1 MTVENL
7 SPELRSAQTQRLLRD
22 VWARPEDFS
31 ALLTLRDHLLA
42 EGRIASML
50 RVLDWWSERV
60 SDDIGAARG
69 IFTVAESLRTRGLPA
84 DMLAQLFERALL
96 RDPLHTSSMQRL
108 WSLCVAADTYERL
121 LSPLQRRAELL
132 GARGGSPTAQA
143 EAWSRLAGLRAEHT
157 DDLDGAIEAL
167 HRAVQAVP
175 SEPATLRRLAELYEH
190 RAARG
195 QGSNALADR
204 VSAAELHHAL
214 ARLEPEHADA
224 HLERALAAWPGH
236 TKALKQL
243 EALVGAADRDS
254 RLLPHWRAFLLAN
267 PSGDESDARR
277 VIVATA
283 LETLGRFDE
292 ALETLAPLAAT
303 GGPEVTTLRA
313 RLVLRL
319 GATQGTTRVVRQ
331 HTTPDASIVALLDEL
346 EDESEG
352 ATTPG
357 AILIEPSTEQQV
369 ETTPRASTASRVA
382 PSDSASTVA
391 PVAPSDSAASASTP
405 SASASTPSAST
416 DEAARAAQLLAALG
430 TVAPSGATP
439 LPPAGHASA
448 ARVLAA
454 LGGRSARPASEADF
468 EDLPTKVRHERRTPT
483 LDEPFASETGVASE
497 GSSGRNAVSNR
508 ASNDASTEHTNDD
521 ASAGSTRRLSGGQAD
536 RARRRPTKPARPG
549 KAKIRGDEPT
559 EHASELE
566 ARLSD
571 ASPSEVVI
579 TGLPADGFAPRLWD
593 DEEDAD
599 DVALAP
605 DAPAADVFFGDA
617 TSIGGRTHLA
627 VDVLRTR
634 NGSPVGFERHMLRP
648 WAIRIE
654 GTPLRLALRGDLAAL
669 ASDLPSRGE
678 VRRGG
683 LVEDL
688 PMRGT
693 WTPLRAGDFAAIDV
707 EGTRIQLRIHGVR
720 PGPERVRELPAKR
733 LGGAL
738 GAALALHLVGMVAFA
753 ALGTV
758 AGVSLAVEDRT
769 REEIFAEARLAP
781 EPPPEAP
788 RPEVRPRP
796 RPRPEPT
803 PPTETRTP
811 VPRIVQR
818 HLQRTR
824 ASNSGSA
831 SERLASAL
839 SEGAASA
846 GTTDLAAVVSNI
858 DAVRGDARSAA
869 VSVHGALASLGDH
882 GVNLASHAARDI
894 ATVGSA
900 EATRTLDG
908 VRASGSGR
916 ARGRVQGVRAL
927 ANVQGSLSRGEVV
940 EVINRSIGRIQRCYE
955 QALSS
960 EPSLSGRVSFA
971 WTIQPNGSVAG
982 VRQAGGSL
990 GSGRATTCIAGVVRG
1005 LRFPRPRGGAVSV
1018 TFPFVFQR
1026 AP

>member
-143 EAWSRLAGLRAEHT
+143 EAWSRLASLRAEHT
-157 DDLDGAIEAL
+157 DDVDGAIEAL

-214 ARLEPEHADA
+214 ARLEPEHAVA

-243 EALVGAADRDS
+243 EALVGGADRDS

-277 VIVATA
+277 VIVATT
-283 LETLGRFDE
+283 LESLGRFDE
-292 ALETLAPLAAT
+292 AIETLAPLAAT

-313 RLVLRL
+313 RLMLRL

-352 ATTPG
+352 ATTPD
-357 AILIEPSTEQQV
+357 ALPLDSRSTELRAQV
-369 ETTPRASTASRVA
+369 AAATDIGAPASGSQTSASSASQTSASQTATASTQS
-382 PSDSASTVA
+382 
-391 PVAPSDSAASASTP
+391 
-405 SASASTPSAST
+405 

-430 TVAPSGATP
+430 SVAPSGTTP
-439 LPPAGHASA
+439 LPPAGHTSA

-454 LGGRSARPASEADF
+454 LGGRSARPATEADF
-468 EDLPTKVRHERRTPT
+468 EDLPTKVRHERRTPS
-483 LDEPFASETGVASE
+483 LDEPFASETGTASE
-497 GSSGRNAVSNR
+497 GSSGPNAVSNG
-508 ASNDASTEHTNDD
+508 ASNEASMQGTDD
-521 ASAGSTRRLSGGQAD
+521 DVSAGSTRRLSGGQAD

-566 ARLSD
+566 ARVAD

-605 DAPAADVFFGDA
+605 DAPAADLFFGDA

-648 WAIRIE
+648 WSIRIE

-693 WTPLRAGDFAAIDV
+693 WTPLRAGDFASLDV

-846 GTTDLAAVVSNI
+846 GSTDLAAVVSNI

-960 EPSLSGRVSFA
+960 EPELSGRVSFA